1 MAADPTTREYELE
14 TLWASRGVD
23 RNAFVLDDDGTIVD
37 RSDGE
42 PHDASAL
49 PKLRTLGSGDTQPE
63 LALGDTIG
71 QGAMGIVRRA
81 RQLALL
87 RDVAVKT
94 IRPDH
99 RSAGAARDLIRE
111 ARVTGA
117 VAHPNVVPVHALGRD
132 EDGEPMLVMKQVEGL
147 SWRELLEQPE
157 HPRHPDPSRKAI
169 EFNLDI
175 LDQVCRAVSFAHSRG
190 VLHRDLKPDNV
201 MVGAF
206 GEVYVVDWALG
217 VALDDQQA
225 AYLHPAADVE
235 QVAGTP
241 HYMAPEMAAG
251 SGSELG
257 PWSDVYQLGAIL
269 HEIVTGRTRHA
280 GANTI
285 ETLVAAYESA
295 PPALD
300 DAIPSEL
307 AALIAD
313 STHLDRRVRPQSA
326 DEFRRAVG
334 QFRQHR
340 QSHHLVEKAKERLA
354 VLKETDVPQ
363 EARSAYAQCRF
374 ALGEALQT
382 WPENEAARRLLA
394 AVLIRMAELELS
406 WGHVGAAEARLHEL
420 SEPPAELLDRVSSA
434 RSQMEKATQLS
445 KDLDPT
451 VGAKQRRLANLILGV
466 LFSGIPL
473 LVGIGHR
480 SGRWLFDGWT
490 FLGASVCFIVVGLVL
505 EHRFR
510 GVFRQTRFNQQVAD
524 VIRILGLAMLALTAA
539 IGTDQISPE
548 VALLMLMLVNCVVLA
563 MAGATIQPCLAWSAW
578 TFLAGFVIA
587 CFYLEYVHYVFSAS
601 VALSAVIVDRLWSSD
616 IASEAA

>member
-1 MAADPTTREYELE
+1 M
-14 TLWASRGVD
+14 
-23 RNAFVLDDDGTIVD
+23 
-37 RSDGE
+37 
-42 PHDASAL
+42 
-49 PKLRTLGSGDTQPE
+49 
-63 LALGDTIG
+63 
-71 QGAMGIVRRA
+71 
-81 RQLALL
+81 
-87 RDVAVKT
+87 
-94 IRPDH
+94 
-99 RSAGAARDLIRE
+99 
-111 ARVTGA
+111 
-117 VAHPNVVPVHALGRD
+117 
-132 EDGEPMLVMKQVEGL
+132 
-147 SWRELLEQPE
+147 
-157 HPRHPDPSRKAI
+157 
-169 EFNLDI
+169 
-175 LDQVCRAVSFAHSRG
+175 
-190 VLHRDLKPDNV
+190 
-201 MVGAF
+201 
-206 GEVYVVDWALG
+206 
-217 VALDDQQA
+217 
-225 AYLHPAADVE
+225 
-235 QVAGTP
+235 
-241 HYMAPEMAAG
+241 
-251 SGSELG
+251 
-257 PWSDVYQLGAIL
+257 
-269 HEIVTGRTRHA
+269 
-280 GANTI
+280 
-285 ETLVAAYESA
+285 
-295 PPALD
+295 
-300 DAIPSEL
+300 
-307 AALIAD
+307 
-313 STHLDRRVRPQSA
+313 
-326 DEFRRAVG
+326 
-334 QFRQHR
+334 
-340 QSHHLVEKAKERLA
+340 
-354 VLKETDVPQ
+354 PQ